1 MSGRT
6 GFFMSGITSD
16 DDDDFDVITR
26 PQHYTDRVHE
36 PIEVIEDWELGFNL
50 GNCVKYIA
58 RCELKGNPIQDLE
71 KGAYYLNREISR
83 RKEERVNDGS

>member
-1 MSGRT
+1 M
-6 GFFMSGITSD
+6 
-16 DDDDFDVITR
+16 
-26 PQHYTDRVHE
+26 
-36 PIEVIEDWELGFNL
+36 IEDWELGFNL